1 MFDYRVSQQVFYS
14 QNSETQLGYD
24 QTESTPEVV
33 SNVFAATSGL
43 LSAFMVHLTEL
54 WNLT

>member
-24 QTESTPEVV
+24 QTGSKPEVV
-33 SNVFAATSGL
+33 SNVFAGI
-43 LSAFMVHLTEL
+43 LSHFRFTFRFHGSP
-54 WNLT
+54 N